1 MSTIRLEVFPAFNNI
16 CTANIFG
23 MWKKRKGF
31 TPHAGVLFPSEPV
44 SQYRCMNF
52 PKTDDNDRPHIE
64 IMQTLYI
71 LTYGQCFFLDK
82 CLI

>member
-1 MSTIRLEVFPAFNNI
+1 
-16 CTANIFG
+16 

-31 TPHAGVLFPSEPV
+31 IPHPGVLFTSEPV
-44 SQYRCMNF
+44 SQYRCMNL
-52 PKTDDNDRPHIE
+52 PKTDDNDRAHIE
-64 IMQTLYI
+64 IMQTPYI

>member
-1 MSTIRLEVFPAFNNI
+1 M
-16 CTANIFG
+16 C
-23 MWKKRKGF
+23 KKRKGF

-44 SQYRCMNF
+44 SQYRCMNL
-52 PKTDDNDRPHIE
+52 PKTGNNDTAHID
-64 IMQTLYI
+64 IMQTPRI